1 MKKLPFMSPD
11 PQDTG
16 PQYLEDLA
24 CGYWFSEALFTAV
37 EAELFT
43 RLEPQGKT
51 VDELAGTTGFA
62 VKGLERFLQALCA
75 MGLLTSDGTGDGT
88 RYYNTKLAAEYLVAG
103 KEHYQGDSILWRK
116 YLAQSWQ
123 GLAGCL
129 KAGGRVDFGAVD
141 EDAAQRAKRIRRYIS
156 AMDRVARTK
165 IQEILPYFAGCE
177 TGPGVGLEA
186 GRGVGF
192 NGTGALLD
200 VGAGSGA
207 MAAGILTRFPAMTA
221 TLMDLPEVLNYT
233 REVLAER
240 GLAAGEAAVEATA
253 SGEAAR
259 LTYCPA
265 NILEPWPVAA
275 GTFDLVI
282 LSNIVHA
289 YAEEEI
295 SGVLTKAAA
304 CLKLGGLILMH
315 DFFLEHTPE
324 KAALFDLNMFIN
336 TYNGKV
342 FPGKWVREELAR
354 LGLCTTELIPLATDT
369 ALIFAAR
376 DEQAL
381 AGLSLDPIA
390 RLAAR
395 IKELGFHHARP
406 VPVDI
411 VEVAD
416 WPGLKCQFGCV
427 RFGKPHCPPTGPTP
441 EKTRAVLTGYT
452 KALLLEGEP
461 PTDTFQ
467 RQVLKAEKEA
477 FTAGYHKAFAY
488 WAGSCTMCEPCVF
501 GGPGTAGNSSATGSA
516 IACRNTRDARPS
528 MEGAGIDV
536 FETVRR
542 AGFKLRTLR
551 EKDEYVKYF
560 ALLLLE

>member
-1 MKKLPFMSPD
+1 MKKPPFMSPD
-11 PQDTG
+11 PQDAG

-51 VDELAGTTGFA
+51 LNEIAGILGFA
-62 VKGLERFLQALCA
+62 ARGLERFLQALYA
-75 MGLLTSDGTGDGT
+75 MGLLTSDRNGNENGDGT
-88 RYYNTKLAAEYLVAG
+88 RYYNTKLAAEYLVTG

-116 YLAQSWQ
+116 YLTRGWQ

-129 KAGGRVDFGAVD
+129 KTGGRVDFGAVD
-141 EDAAQRAKRIRRYIS
+141 EDEAQRAKRIRKYIS

-165 IQEILPYFAGCE
+165 IQEILPYFAG
-177 TGPGVGLEA
+177 LNMA
-186 GRGVGF
+186 GAV
-192 NGTGALLD
+192 LD
-200 VGAGSGA
+200 VGAGSGG

-233 REVLAER
+233 REVMEER
-240 GLAAGEAAVEATA
+240 GFTDGM
-253 SGEAAR
+253 AR
-259 LTYCPA
+259 VKYCPA
-265 NILEPWPVAA
+265 NILEPWPVAEGA
-275 GTFDLVI
+275 FDLVI

-295 SGVLTKAAA
+295 SGVLAKAAA
-304 CLKLGGLILMH
+304 CLKPGGLILVH
-315 DFFLEHTPE
+315 DFFLEHNPE
-324 KAALFDLNMFIN
+324 KASLFDLNMFIN

-354 LGLCTTELIPLATDT
+354 LGLSATELIPLATDT
-369 ALIFAAR
+369 ALIFAAK

-395 IKELGFHHARP
+395 IRELGFHQAQSI
-406 VPVDI
+406 PVDI
-411 VEVAD
+411 VQVAD

-441 EKTRAVLTGYT
+441 EKTRAVLKGYT
-452 KALLLEGEP
+452 KGLLLMGEP

-467 RQVLKAEKEA
+467 RLVLKAEKEA
-477 FTAGYHKAFAY
+477 FTSGYHKAFAY
-488 WAGSCTMCEPCVF
+488 WAGSCTLCDPCVF
-501 GGPGTAGNSSATGSA
+501 SGSEAAHGTAHTLCTGDGPGDSGTTGNSSATGSVA
-516 IACRNTRDARPS
+516 ACRNTRDARPS

-536 FETVRR
+536 FETVRQ

-551 EKDEYVKYF
+551 DKDEYVKYF